1 MRSRVSD
8 VILDLE
14 GVASQMLGYSV
25 PQKRRV
31 REDLGPLLQCR
42 DILGHSV
49 AASERFRQLQDNDTE
64 LENSLNIV
72 IDATMSDSSEHE
84 FEFSGKEVST
94 LNTSLEL

>member
-1 MRSRVSD
+1 
-8 VILDLE
+8 
-14 GVASQMLGYSV
+14 
-25 PQKRRV
+25 
-31 REDLGPLLQCR
+31 
-42 DILGHSV
+42 V

-84 FEFSGKEVST
+84 FEFNSKEVST